1 MTEKSPLPK
10 RSLAVVPVSNKLFW
24 AVLGGILS
32 LAALLLIIAPVEQ
45 TLGEGIK
52 SVYVHVAFTWAG
64 MIGIVVTGLL
74 GLAAAI
80 TSHEAL
86 LDWAKSICWVALA
99 MFAAGLVMSI
109 FAANINWGAVFWQE
123 PRTNS
128 ALEILALGFVVQFIA
143 SWPIPNRLK
152 GFLYL
157 LLAAFLLYSVSN
169 TPRVL
174 HPGSAAMTSPS
185 AAIRFTFLGLFALFS
200 AAAAWIIFH
209 KQRGRRKSARQEQ
222 QQIP

>member
-1 MTEKSPLPK
+1 MSEQASPPKNSPLSFP
-10 RSLAVVPVSNKLFW
+10 ASNKIFW

-32 LAALLLIIAPVEQ
+32 LAAILLIVAPIEQ

-52 SVYVHVAFTWAG
+52 SVYIHVAFTWAG
-64 MIGIVVTGLL
+64 MVGLIVTGLL

-80 TSHEAL
+80 TGRGTF
-86 LDWAKSICWVALA
+86 LDWAKTIGWVALA

-109 FAANINWGAVFWQE
+109 FAASVNWGAIFWQE

-143 SWPIPNRLK
+143 TLPVPNRLK

-157 LLAAFLLYSVSN
+157 LLAAFLVYSVTS

-174 HPGSAAMTSPS
+174 HPGNAARTSPS
-185 AAIRFTFLGLFALFS
+185 AAIRFTFLGLFLLFS
-200 AAAAWIIFH
+200 GAAAWIIFH
-209 KQRGRRKSARQEQ
+209 KQRSKRVADQ
-222 QQIP
+222 Q

>member
-1 MTEKSPLPK
+1 MTEETPSTKNSLP
-10 RSLAVVPVSNKLFW
+10 AVPASNKLFW

-32 LAALLLIIAPVEQ
+32 LAAILLIRSPVEQ
-45 TLGEGIK
+45 TLGEGIR

-64 MIGIVVTGLL
+64 MIGLAVTGLL
-74 GLAAAI
+74 GLGAAVTGHA
-80 TSHEAL
+80 AL
-86 LDWAKSICWVALA
+86 LDWAKTICWVALA

-109 FAANINWGAVFWQE
+109 FAASINWGAVFWQE

-157 LLAAFLLYSVSN
+157 LLAAFLVYSVSS

-174 HPGSAAMTSPS
+174 HPGNAARTSSS

-200 AAAAWIIFH
+200 GAAAWIIFH
-209 KQRGRRKSARQEQ
+209 KQRGKRDSTRQEQ
-222 QQIP
+222 QQLP